1 MTAFQC
7 TLFAFF
13 LLVVRG
19 ERRISNALLALFLLS
34 QAAIPLDI
42 LISFGAGFR
51 AWAIQ
56 VSPNLFYIFGFA
68 YWLEGPLLLWYTR
81 SLVYKDYLPK
91 HRELVYLLP
100 LLGYVIYQYFVYFRF
115 DSLAKGEMLQDYDLF
130 AESLLTHGIGTLRE
144 LLRWVFGIA
153 CLVELRRYHTR
164 IRDSYSTIEMMD
176 LRWLWILVA
185 GFLVIRSWAVLV
197 NIAIIS
203 SAHLDTL
210 LNYRVMGLASNYTVL
225 ILVSALIFMS
235 LHGASVF
242 DGLEPEEESGPG
254 PLEKKRGGV
263 QKSANPGKPPIDPE
277 LVEKVER
284 SMTREHLFLNPT
296 LTLADLAQHLGTAKR
311 TVSTIINRHF
321 GCNFFEFVNQ
331 YRIEE
336 AKARLADPT
345 REEQTILEIMLAVG
359 FNTKG
364 TFNTLFK
371 NRVGM
376 TPTEFRYRSR
386 APAPLPE
393 NAV

>member
-13 LLVVRG
+13 LLVVRS
-19 ERRISNALLALFLLS
+19 ERRVSNALLALFLLS

-51 AWAIQ
+51 DWAIQ

-81 SLVYKDYLPK
+81 SLVYKGYQPQR
-91 HRELVYLLP
+91 RELVYLLP
-100 LLGYVIYQYFVYFRF
+100 LLGYVIYEYFVYFRF
-115 DSLAKGEMLQDYDLF
+115 DSLTKVEMLQDYDLF
-130 AESLLTHGIGTLRE
+130 AESALTHGIGTLRE
-144 LLRWVFGIA
+144 ILRWVFGIA
-153 CLVELRRYHTR
+153 CLVELRRYHSR
-164 IRDSYSTIEMMD
+164 IRDSYSTIEKIG
-176 LRWLWILVA
+176 LRWLWILVV
-185 GFLVIRSWAVLV
+185 GFLIIRSWAVLV
-197 NIAIIS
+197 NIAIIF

-210 LNYRVMGLASNYTVL
+210 LNYRAMGLASNYTVL

-235 LHGASVF
+235 LRGTSVF
-242 DGLEPEEESGPG
+242 DGLESEATSGE
-254 PLEKKRGGV
+254 PLGKNIGSAK
-263 QKSANPGKPPIDPE
+263 KSADTSKPQIDPE

-284 SMTREHLFLNPT
+284 SMTREHLFLTPT
-296 LTLADLAQHLGTAKR
+296 LTLADLAQHLGAAKR
-311 TVSTIINRHF
+311 IVSTTINRHF

-336 AKARLADPT
+336 AKARLADPAC
-345 REEQTILEIMLAVG
+345 EGQTVLEIMLAVG

-371 NRVGM
+371 KRVGM
-376 TPTEFRYRSR
+376 TPTEFRFRSR
-386 APAPLPE
+386 ALAPLPE
-393 NAV
+393 STI